1 MSLPLHFFLELETR
15 QGSMFQTVHLYIWA
29 VANYNTRTFKLNN
42 SCEFQNVIRGN
53 TLTPDPLHPHPA
65 ASFWRNAS
73 ENRYVTHPLTF
84 ILKRFC
90 LFLLFLPPSKILFC
104 LMVCSFHSLILLF
117 TDFLVFRMYLNVYY
131 STVFILSIF
140 SLFLCRFNCKI
151 FYLYWWWICNKF
163 ENFTYN

>member
-84 ILKRFC
+84 ILKCFC
-90 LFLLFLPPSKILFC
+90 LFLLFLPPSKNF
-104 LMVCSFHSLILLF
+104 VSF
-117 TDFLVFRMYLNVYY
+117 DV
-131 STVFILSIF
+131 VFISFSHSPFYWFSSFSNVLECTLLCSI
-140 SLFLCRFNCKI
+140 
-151 FYLYWWWICNKF
+151 YP
-163 ENFTYN
+163 